1 MRMNLA
7 IDLGN
12 TALKWA
18 VFEDKNLIFRG
29 KFDYLNLLEDLK
41 SLEKF
46 QISRVAY
53 TTVIEVPEELKYFLS
68 QFDFVLSIN
77 QNSTFPL
84 GNAYETPQTLGI
96 DRLMNAV
103 AANNLFSNNNV
114 LVIDCGTCLKI
125 DFVSIANG
133 FEGGSIA
140 PGLNM
145 RYKALNQ
152 FTHQLPLL
160 EPKQF
165 NNLTGKNTSDSIH
178 NGVMAG
184 MSNEIIGAVNAY
196 AENYPD
202 LKLIITGGDH
212 LYFQDIIEKKAIFAE
227 PNLTLIGI
235 NLLLLH
241 NIE

>member
-1 MRMNLA
+1 MNLA

-18 VFEDKNLIFRG
+18 VFKDKNLIFRG
-29 KFDYLNLLEDLK
+29 KFGYLNLLDDLK

-46 QISRVAY
+46 KITKVAY
-53 TTVIEVPEELKYFLS
+53 TTVIQVPEELKSFFR
-68 QFDFVLSIN
+68 QFDFVFPIN
-77 QNSTFPL
+77 QDSKFPIA
-84 GNAYETPQTLGI
+84 NAYETPQTLGI
-96 DRLMNAV
+96 DRLTNAV
-103 AANNLFSNNNV
+103 AANNLFPNNNV

-125 DFVSIANG
+125 DFVSNANG

-160 EPKQF
+160 EPKKF

-178 NGVMAG
+178 NGVMSG
-184 MSNEIIGAVNAY
+184 MANEIIGAVNAY
-196 AENYPD
+196 AENYPN
-202 LKLIITGGDH
+202 LKFIITGGDY

-227 PNLTLIGI
+227 PDLTLIGI
-235 NLLLLH
+235 NLILLH

>member
-1 MRMNLA
+1 MNLA

-68 QFDFVLSIN
+68 QFDFVLPIN
-77 QNSTFPL
+77 QNSTFPF
-84 GNAYETPQTLGI
+84 GNTYETPQTLGI
-96 DRLMNAV
+96 DRLMNAL
-103 AANNLFSNNNV
+103 AANNLFSKNNV

-125 DFVSIANG
+125 DFVSFKNG
-133 FEGGSIA
+133 FEGGAIA
-140 PGLNM
+140 PGLKM

-165 NNLTGKNTSDSIH
+165 NNLTGKNTTDSIH
-178 NGVMAG
+178 NGVISGMA
-184 MSNEIIGAVNAY
+184 NEIIGAVNAY

-202 LKLIITGGDH
+202 LKLIITGGDY

-235 NLLLLH
+235 NLILLH
-241 NIE
+241 NIK

>member
-1 MRMNLA
+1 MNLA

-103 AANNLFSNNNV
+103 AANNLFSKNNV

>member
-1 MRMNLA
+1 MNLA

-29 KFDYLNLLEDLK
+29 NFGYLNLLEDLK

-46 QISRVAY
+46 QIRRVAY

-103 AANNLFSNNNV
+103 AANNLFPNNNV

-178 NGVMAG
+178 NGVMSG
-184 MSNEIIGAVNAY
+184 MANEIIGAVNAY
-196 AENYPD
+196 AENYLD
-202 LKLIITGGDH
+202 LKLIITGGDY

>member
-1 MRMNLA
+1 MNLA

-68 QFDFVLSIN
+68 QFDFVLPIN

-145 RYKALNQ
+145 RYKALKQ

-178 NGVMAG
+178 NGVMSG
-184 MSNEIIGAVNAY
+184 MANEIIGAVNAY
-196 AENYPD
+196 AENYLD
-202 LKLIITGGDH
+202 LKLIITGGDY

>member
-1 MRMNLA
+1 MNLA

-29 KFDYLNLLEDLK
+29 KFGYLNLLEDLK

-46 QISRVAY
+46 QINKVAY
-53 TTVIEVPEELKYFLS
+53 TSVIEVPKELKSFLN
-68 QFDFVLSIN
+68 QFDFVLPIN
-77 QNSTFPL
+77 QNCAFPL

-103 AANNLFSNNNV
+103 AASNLFSNHNV
-114 LVIDCGTCLKI
+114 VVIDCGTCLKI
-125 DFVSIANG
+125 DFVSLKNG
-133 FEGGSIA
+133 FEGGAIA

-165 NNLTGKNTSDSIH
+165 NNLTGKNTNDSIH
-178 NGVMAG
+178 NGVMSG
-184 MSNEIIGAVNAY
+184 MANEIIGALNSY
-196 AENYPD
+196 TENYPN
-202 LKLIITGGDH
+202 LKLIITGGDY

-227 PNLTLIGI
+227 PDLTLKGI
-235 NLLLLH
+235 NLILLH

>member
-1 MRMNLA
+1 MNLA

-53 TTVIEVPEELKYFLS
+53 TTVIEVPEELKYFSS
-68 QFDFVLSIN
+68 QFDFVLPIDQS
-77 QNSTFPL
+77 SAFPI

-96 DRLMNAV
+96 DRLINAV
-103 AANNLFSNNNV
+103 AANNLFPKNNV

-125 DFVSIANG
+125 DFVSFKNG
-133 FEGGSIA
+133 FEGGAIA

-160 EPKQF
+160 DPKQF
-165 NNLTGKNTSDSIH
+165 INLTGKNTSDSIH

-196 AENYPD
+196 AENYLD